1 MTAINST
8 MFDTPNRGNQSL
20 NINQLSPELG
30 NIAYQESDSL
40 LAGNNVSSTYTL
52 NNTVALNY
60 GITGNQSAKTL
71 ADISAKIYANQS
83 PKYTGNQSGEYFSG
97 YKSADILRYSNLSHS
112 KCGEFTPFIKG
123 DFSHLSKVGK
133 SRYLNSFISKNGK
146 IEFCES
152 IKGKII
158 EFLQSIKKG
167 NIELLDTTKKER
179 IEFLESIKKGSQ
191 SATLGN
197 VDIKYRAS
205 ENINISLLLWDG
217 KYQFLGLTP
226 NLSSSLRQAVLTHA
240 LNEVSAEAVLI
251 CSNRSSSKRI
261 CFIVLPERSNAF
273 FSFFSCIGNYHGY
286 NDYEYG
292 NYRDTI
298 TQWLLTKKAMPRSAL
313 TLTGH
318 LITNDSLIIEVTMS
332 KHNTPVTGRT
342 SLTPNQSYRW
352 LFLALNRSDY
362 TAKPC
367 RIAVT
372 ASNEHDA
379 RLMLVR
385 DYILSFAGRLPAQEV
400 AHA

>member
-1 MTAINST
+1 MMNATKA

-20 NINQLSPELG
+20 NINQLTPDWV
-30 NIAYQESDSL
+30 NIAYQENDFL
-40 LAGNNVSSTYTL
+40 LAGGESVKVDALLSILNLTSSYSQSDKL
-52 NNTVALNY
+52 SSGYSVNILAQ
-60 GITGNQSAKTL
+60 QSAKTL
-71 ADISAKIYANQS
+71 ADVLAKIYANQS
-83 PKYTGNQSGEYFSG
+83 PKFTGNKSGEYFSG
-97 YKSADILRYSNLSHS
+97 YKSADILRYSNVSHS
-112 KCGEFTPFIKG
+112 KRGEFTPFAKG
-123 DFSHLSKVGK
+123 DFSHLMQG
-133 SRYLNSFISKNGK
+133 LFGI
-146 IEFCES
+146 
-152 IKGKII
+152 
-158 EFLQSIKKG
+158 
-167 NIELLDTTKKER
+167 TTRGR

-197 VDIKYRAS
+197 VDIEYRAS
-205 ENINISLLLWDG
+205 ENINTSLLLWYG

-298 TQWLLTKKAMPRSAL
+298 TQWLLTKKAMPRCAL

-318 LITNDSLIIEVTMS
+318 LITNDRVIIEVTMS
-332 KHNTPVTGRT
+332 KFNTPVTGRT

-372 ASNEHDA
+372 APNENSA

-385 DYILSFAGRLPAQEV
+385 DYMLIFAGRLPTQEV